1 MKAKRALLWSGM
13 VLVAAV
19 ATFMVMHRAGNDT
32 GTADRQA
39 NAPTVAASEVDP
51 TRPDSIAARLVDQW
65 LARFRSGETG
75 RAMRLDDYRV
85 DRLDLTESGGRTIV
99 SATLAVKPARGS
111 FDNWLAGSGG
121 TVEDGWIRGKFTR
134 FEMTR
139 TADGYQLREVG
150 PGPL

>member
-1 MKAKRALLWSGM
+1 MKAKTVVLWSGAL
-13 VLVAAV
+13 LVGAV
-19 ATFMVMHRAGNDT
+19 AGFLLMHRMGGDT
-32 GTADRQA
+32 GTADRRA
-39 NAPTVAASEVDP
+39 NVPTLAASEVDP
-51 TRPDSIAARLVDQW
+51 SRPDSIAARLVDRW

-75 RAMRLDDYRV
+75 RAMRLEDYRV
-85 DRLDLTESGGRTIV
+85 TRLDLAESGGRTIV

>member
-1 MKAKRALLWSGM
+1 MKAKRALLWSG
-13 VLVAAV
+13 AALML
-19 ATFMVMHRAGNDT
+19 AALGLMALHRVGNDT
-32 GTADRQA
+32 GTADRRA
-39 NAPTVAASEVDP
+39 NLPTIAASEVDP
-51 TRPDSIAARLVDQW
+51 RQPDRIAARLVDRW

-85 DRLDLTESGGRTIV
+85 DRLDLTESGSRTIV
-99 SATLAVKPARGS
+99 SATLAVKPTRAS